1 MNEQQGPD
9 RAGESSEGPQSPA
22 PQPEHVLISESAGIP
37 QPPAAE
43 VEPTAGAATSRR
55 TDEQRRALL
64 AQQLQQAATRQL
76 RVESSTEFQAV
87 LVEGK
92 PINHTL
98 HAILTI
104 FTCLIWGIVWA
115 IIAATGGEKRHQLIV
130 DEFGNVHWQNLGK
143 A

>member
-1 MNEQQGPD
+1 MSTPVSAT
-9 RAGESSEGPQSPA
+9 RR
-22 PQPEHVLISESAGIP
+22 PEE
-37 QPPAAE
+37 E
-43 VEPTAGAATSRR
+43 
-55 TDEQRRALL
+55 RRALL
-64 AQQLQQAATRQL
+64 AQQLQQAATRGL

-87 LVEGK
+87 LIEGK

-115 IIAATGGEKRHQLIV
+115 IIAATGGETRHQLIV

-143 A
+143 R